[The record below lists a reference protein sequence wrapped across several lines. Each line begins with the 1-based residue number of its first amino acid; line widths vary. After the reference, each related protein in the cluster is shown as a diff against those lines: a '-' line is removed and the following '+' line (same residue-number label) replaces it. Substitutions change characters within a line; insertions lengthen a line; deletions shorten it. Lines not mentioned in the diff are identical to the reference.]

1 LKKNERK
8 KILFTDEEIQ
18 RRNRELGDII
28 SNDYMGKDLV
38 IISLLRGSFIFTSDL
53 VRNIKIPVE
62 IDFMT
67 TSSYGNEKESTG
79 NVEIIS
85 RIRSDIK
92 ERDVLVV
99 DDIMD
104 TGLTMK
110 YVIDYLKGHS
120 PNSIKTCVFL
130 NKPSRRKI
138 DLKPD
143 YIGFDIPDIFI
154 VGYGLNYGNYYRNM
168 PYIFTFEED
177 N

>member
-1 LKKNERK
+1 
-8 KILFTDEEIQ
+8 
-18 RRNRELGDII
+18 
-28 SNDYMGKDLV
+28 
-38 IISLLRGSFIFTSDL
+38 
-53 VRNIKIPVE
+53 
-62 IDFMT
+62 
-67 TSSYGNEKESTG
+67 
-79 NVEIIS
+79 
-85 RIRSDIK
+85 
-92 ERDVLVV
+92 
-99 DDIMD
+99 
-104 TGLTMK
+104 MK